1 MAQTLTGL
9 NQSIARIS
17 RISLAIGFGFF
28 LLSMVVAMVIAQTT
42 IRPLHRL
49 TGSVSRRGPSDLRPV
64 AAPVPTEMAP
74 LVTSLNSLMTRLQKS
89 LSRSEDFIAEAA
101 HRVRTPMAIVRTQA
115 EVTLRRVEKE
125 ENRQAVREMIR
136 AVDES
141 SRTAGQLL
149 DHAMVSFRTDDLA
162 RETIQLDDL
171 IVDTVN
177 RLHPISELRDVEIKT
192 HKLTR
197 TKIQGDPILV
207 QNAIQNILD
216 NAVKYTCADTKIT
229 VMLDQSDGY
238 AQIRVQD
245 EGRGF
250 DDSEIDQLLKRFE
263 RGKNAD
269 GIVGS
274 GLGLTIVDDI
284 MRAHGG
290 RIKLTNNAGEGACVT
305 LSFPL

>member
-1 MAQTLTGL
+1 
-9 NQSIARIS
+9 
-17 RISLAIGFGFF
+17 
-28 LLSMVVAMVIAQTT
+28 
-42 IRPLHRL
+42 
-49 TGSVSRRGPSDLRPV
+49 
-64 AAPVPTEMAP
+64 
-74 LVTSLNSLMTRLQKS
+74 
-89 LSRSEDFIAEAA
+89 
-101 HRVRTPMAIVRTQA
+101 
-115 EVTLRRVEKE
+115 
-125 ENRQAVREMIR
+125 MIR
-136 AVDES
+136 AVDER

-171 IVDTVN
+171 ILDTVN
-177 RLHPISELRDVEIKT
+177 RLHPISELRDVVIKT
-192 HKLTR
+192 QKLTR

-207 QNAIQNILD
+207 QNAIQNVLD

-250 DDSEIDQLLKRFE
+250 DDTEIDQLLQRFQ

-290 RIKLTNNAGEGACVT
+290 RIILTNNAGEGACVT
-305 LSFPL
+305 LSFPF

>member
-1 MAQTLTGL
+1 
-9 NQSIARIS
+9 
-17 RISLAIGFGFF
+17 
-28 LLSMVVAMVIAQTT
+28 
-42 IRPLHRL
+42 
-49 TGSVSRRGPSDLRPV
+49 
-64 AAPVPTEMAP
+64 
-74 LVTSLNSLMTRLQKS
+74 
-89 LSRSEDFIAEAA
+89 
-101 HRVRTPMAIVRTQA
+101 
-115 EVTLRRVEKE
+115 
-125 ENRQAVREMIR
+125 MIR

-177 RLHPISELRDVEIKT
+177 RLHPISALRDVEINT

-207 QNAIQNILD
+207 QNAIQNVLD
-216 NAVKYTCADTKIT
+216 NAVKYTRADTKIT
-229 VMLDQSDGY
+229 VILDQSDGY
-238 AQIRVQD
+238 AQIHVQD

-250 DDSEIDQLLKRFE
+250 DETEIDQLLQRFE

-290 RIKLTNNAGEGACVT
+290 RIILSNNAGEGACVT

>member
-1 MAQTLTGL
+1 
-9 NQSIARIS
+9 
-17 RISLAIGFGFF
+17 
-28 LLSMVVAMVIAQTT
+28 
-42 IRPLHRL
+42 
-49 TGSVSRRGPSDLRPV
+49 
-64 AAPVPTEMAP
+64 MAP
-74 LVTSLNSLMTRLQKS
+74 LVTSLNSLMPRLQKS
-89 LSRSEDFIAEAA
+89 LSRSEDFTAEAA
-101 HRVRTPMAIVRTQA
+101 PRVRTPMAIARTQA
-115 EVTLRRVEKE
+115 EVPLRRVEKE

-162 RETIQLDDL
+162 RETIQLDEL

-192 HKLTR
+192 HKLMR

-207 QNAIQNILD
+207 QNAIQNVLD
-216 NAVKYTCADTKIT
+216 NSVKYTCADTKIT
-229 VMLDQSDGY
+229 VMLDQSDGT
-238 AQIRVQD
+238 AHIRVQD

-250 DDSEIDQLLKRFE
+250 DDTEIDQLLLRFE
-263 RGKNAD
+263 RGKNAN

-290 RIKLTNNAGEGACVT
+290 HIILSNNAGEGACVT

>member
-1 MAQTLTGL
+1 
-9 NQSIARIS
+9 
-17 RISLAIGFGFF
+17 
-28 LLSMVVAMVIAQTT
+28 
-42 IRPLHRL
+42 
-49 TGSVSRRGPSDLRPV
+49 
-64 AAPVPTEMAP
+64 
-74 LVTSLNSLMTRLQKS
+74 
-89 LSRSEDFIAEAA
+89 
-101 HRVRTPMAIVRTQA
+101 MAIVRTQA

-197 TKIQGDPILV
+197 TKILGDPILV
-207 QNAIQNILD
+207 QNAIQNVLD
-216 NAVKYTCADTKIT
+216 NAVKYTCADTNIT
-229 VMLDQSDGY
+229 IMLDQSDGY
-238 AQIRVQD
+238 AHIRVQD

-250 DDSEIDQLLKRFE
+250 DDTEIDQLLKRFE

-290 RIKLTNNAGEGACVT
+290 RIILMNNAGEGACVT